1 MRYLWSATALMLI
14 LCLLGSAFAQTL
26 TVYSGRNEAFVEPV
40 IEDFEAETGIDV
52 EVRYGDTAELAAT
65 VLEEG
70 EGSPAD
76 VFLAQD
82 AGALGALEDAGRFAQ
97 LPDATLEKVDN
108 RFRSQEGAWVGVT
121 GRARVIAYNTDNVSE
136 DALPTSVFDLTDE
149 QYQGRVG
156 WAPTNGSFQAFVTA
170 MRMVEGEERTREWLE
185 GMMSNGVQVYPNNSS
200 QVEAVGR
207 GEIDFGLVNHYYL
220 FRFLAEQ
227 GEGFPVR
234 NFYLQ
239 DADIGSLVNVA
250 GAGVLASSD
259 QSESARQFVDYLLS
273 PNAQQHFANE
283 VYEYPLVA
291 GIQTSPLLTPLSE
304 LQTPDIDLSN
314 LDDLEGTL
322 LLLQEVGAL

>member
-1 MRYLWSATALMLI
+1 MRHLWSVTAL
-14 LCLLGSAFAQTL
+14 LLTLSVTGGAFAQTL

-40 IEDFEAETGIDV
+40 VEDFEAETGVDV

-65 VLEEG
+65 ILEEG

-82 AGALGALEDAGRFAQ
+82 AGALGALEDAGRFSE
-97 LPDATLEKVDN
+97 LPSEILERVDA
-108 RFRSQEGAWVGVT
+108 RFRSQAGMWVGVT
-121 GRARVIAYNTDNVSE
+121 GRARVIAYNTDNVGE
-136 DALPTSVFDLTDE
+136 DELPESVFDLTDE

-170 MRMVEGEERTREWLE
+170 MRVVEGEERTREWLE
-185 GMMSNGVQVYPNNSS
+185 GMIANGVQVYPNNSA
-200 QVEAVGR
+200 QIEAAGR

-220 FRFLAEQ
+220 FRFLDEQ
-227 GEGFPVR
+227 GENFPVR
-234 NFYLQ
+234 NLYPE

-250 GAGVLASSD
+250 GAGILASSD
-259 QSESARQFVDYLLS
+259 QSELAQQFVAYLLS
-273 PNAQQHFANE
+273 ESAQQHFADE
-283 VYEYPLVA
+283 VFEYPLVA
-291 GIQTSPLLTPLSE
+291 GVQTNPLLVPLSD

-322 LLLQEVGAL
+322 QLLQTVGAL

>member
-1 MRYLWSATALMLI
+1 MRHLGSAAALVLT
-14 LCLLGSAFAQTL
+14 LSLLGSVFAQTL
-26 TVYSGRNEAFVEPV
+26 TVYSGRNEAFVEPI
-40 IEDFEAETGIDV
+40 IEDFEAETGVDV

-82 AGALGALEDAGRFAQ
+82 AGALGALEDAGRFAA
-97 LPDATLEKVDN
+97 LPTEILEKVDA

-136 DALPTSVFDLTDE
+136 DALPTSVFDLTGE
-149 QYQGRVG
+149 PYQGRVG

-185 GMMSNGVQVYPNNSS
+185 GMIANGVQVYPNNSS
-200 QVEAVGR
+200 QIEAVGR

-220 FRFLAEQ
+220 FRFLAEE

-234 NFYLQ
+234 NFYPQ

-259 QSESARQFVDYLLS
+259 QSESAQQFVDYLLS
-273 PNAQQHFANE
+273 PGAQQHFADE
-283 VYEYPLVA
+283 VFEYPLVA

>member
-1 MRYLWSATALMLI
+1 MRHLGSAAALVLT
-14 LCLLGSAFAQTL
+14 LSVLGSAFAQTL

-40 IEDFEAETGIDV
+40 VEDFEAETGIDV

-65 VLEEG
+65 ILEEG

-82 AGALGALEDAGRFAQ
+82 AGALGALEDAGRFTA
-97 LPDATLEKVDN
+97 LPDELLNQVDE

-121 GRARVIAYNTDNVSE
+121 GRARVIAYSTDASPDE
-136 DALPTSVFDLTDE
+136 LPESVFDLTDE
-149 QYQGRVG
+149 RFQGRVG

-170 MRMVEGEERTREWLE
+170 MRVVEGEERTREWLE
-185 GMMSNGVQVYPNNSS
+185 GMTANGVQVYPNNSS
-200 QVEAVGR
+200 QIEALGR

-227 GEGFPVR
+227 GDDFPVR
-234 NFYLQ
+234 NLYPE

-250 GAGVLASSD
+250 GAGILTSSD
-259 QSESARQFVDYLLS
+259 QSDLAQQFVAYLLS
-273 PNAQQHFANE
+273 QNAQQHFADE
-283 VYEYPLVA
+283 VYEYPLTP
-291 GIQTSPLLTPLSE
+291 GIETNPLLTPLSE
-304 LQTPDIDLSN
+304 LETPDIDLSN

-322 LLLQEVGAL
+322 QLLQEVGAL

>member
-1 MRYLWSATALMLI
+1 MRHLWSAAALVLILML
-14 LCLLGSAFAQTL
+14 GNSFAQTL

-40 IEDFEAETGIDV
+40 VEDFEAETGIDV

-65 VLEEG
+65 ILEEG
-70 EGSPAD
+70 ESSPAD

-82 AGALGALEDAGRFAQ
+82 AGALGALQDAGRFTE
-97 LPDATLEKVDN
+97 LPSEILERVDE
-108 RFRSQEGAWVGVT
+108 RFRSQEDAWVGVT
-121 GRARVIAYNTDNVSE
+121 GRARVIAYNTENVSSDE
-136 DALPTSVFDLTDE
+136 LPESVFDLTGE
-149 QYQGRVG
+149 AYQGRVG

-170 MRMVEGEERTREWLE
+170 MRVALGEERTREWLE
-185 GMMSNGVQVYPNNSS
+185 GMMANGVQVYPNNSS
-200 QVEAVGR
+200 QIEAAGR

-227 GEGFPVR
+227 GDDFPVR
-234 NFYLQ
+234 NLYPE

-250 GAGVLASSD
+250 GAGILASGD
-259 QSESARQFVDYLLS
+259 QPELAQQFVTYLLS
-273 PNAQQHFANE
+273 ENAQQHFADE

-291 GIQTSPLLTPLSE
+291 GIQTNALLTPLSE